1 MNVQFASPLAFL
13 LLLAVPSLLLWEL
26 RGPRRPS
33 LRLSSLAAAGALPA
47 TWRVRLRGLP
57 AALRLAALVLLVFA
71 LARPQSG
78 RADAL
83 LPREGIDIVLALD
96 TSSSMGTAALGAE
109 PRLAIAQRVLREFVA
124 GREHDRVGLVAF
136 RSRSLV
142 LSPLTLDYD
151 AFGTLVEQAD
161 EVNLPDGTA
170 IGLALA
176 DALHLLRDSTARSRI
191 VILLTDGENNRP
203 EVEPLTAARIAQA
216 LGVRVYTIGVTGGAV
231 PPGQDLPLDVN
242 ETALE
247 AIADVTDARYFRA
260 TSPDTLAQVYDTID
274 ALERS
279 RVGEERFA
287 AFDELAVYFLAG
299 ALALLMAEVLLS
311 TLVLRKLP

>member
-1 MNVQFASPLAFL
+1 M
-13 LLLAVPSLLLWEL
+13 
-26 RGPRRPS
+26 
-33 LRLSSLAAAGALPA
+33 
-47 TWRVRLRGLP
+47 
-57 AALRLAALVLLVFA
+57 
-71 LARPQSG
+71 
-78 RADAL
+78 
-83 LPREGIDIVLALD
+83 
-96 TSSSMGTAALGAE
+96 
-109 PRLAIAQRVLREFVA
+109 
-124 GREHDRVGLVAF
+124 
-136 RSRSLV
+136 
-142 LSPLTLDYD
+142 
-151 AFGTLVEQAD
+151 EQAD

-231 PPGQDLPLDVN
+231 PTGQDLPLDVN